1 MYKGAF
7 CFFLIIS
14 FLLTGIN
21 TNAQVARKKVGLV
34 LGGGG
39 AKGAAE
45 VGVLKVLEEAGIPI
59 DYIAGTSIG
68 AIVGGLYSV
77 GYDAADLD
85 SLYRNQD
92 WMFLLGDKVKRQ
104 AKTFLS
110 KEEKEKYLIHIPLSK
125 ERKVSLPTGYL
136 VGQNIVNFLSN
147 LTVGYHQVED
157 FSTLPI
163 PFRCVTVDL
172 IEGKEVVLSSG
183 SLPLAMRASMS
194 IPGVFAPVEWNGKML
209 VDGGALN
216 NLPVDVVRSMGA
228 DVVICVD
235 LSTGW
240 RKKEELKS
248 VSDIAD
254 QLINIMGLNKYKQ
267 NKDDADIYIN
277 PPLKGY
283 NAASFQR
290 ESIDSMMTIGEEAA
304 REHWDEL
311 LALRKSI
318 YVNETDTFIHPVRN
332 KEPYEADSCQI
343 RYIKIEGIDGKEK
356 EWIKKRIALKE
367 NSNIKFDDIDYT
379 IAKLQGLD
387 IFSRV
392 EYRLINSNPYDLVF
406 LLEPKEHRR
415 INIGARFDTEDLA
428 SIIANISNN
437 QQISTRHHYSFTG
450 RISHNPYVEL
460 EYVYGHL
467 FGAKIGFDY
476 LLGYH
481 DFDLYLDKKDMDAM
495 ELISHSLSSF
505 YTRDIG
511 SFRLK
516 AGVRFEYFDYH
527 SDLYKRD
534 GSLSSQSSKCFFD
547 YFANFTM
554 DSYDRRYYPTRG
566 SRVNIMGTLHTD
578 NGAGFDGDT
587 PFGEVSFH
595 AETAL
600 KLSNRLYLLPIVKGR
615 LLFGSNIPAIFQ
627 NYVGGMYGA
636 NYLPWQI
643 ALESVQDISLLDNNV
658 VFAKLALRYRFKD
671 KIYLTAF
678 GEYGKEAHDIPDILA
693 GRDIWGCGLRLSYD
707 FIVGPIGL
715 QVNYSNLSKNAGI
728 YINAGFSF

>member
-1 MYKGAF
+1 MHKRVFY
-7 CFFLIIS
+7 FFLIICCL
-14 FLLTGIN
+14 FAGIN
-21 TNAQVARKKVGLV
+21 SNAQTSRKKVGLV

-77 GYDAADLD
+77 GYDVEDLD
-85 SLYRNQD
+85 SLFRNQN

-110 KEEKEKYLIHIPLSK
+110 KEEKEKYLIHIPLSR
-125 ERKVSLPTGYL
+125 ERKVSLPTGYIA
-136 VGQNIVNFLSN
+136 GQNIVNFLSN

-157 FSTLPI
+157 FSKLPI

-172 IEGKEVVLSSG
+172 IEGKEFVLSSG

-216 NLPVDVVRSMGA
+216 NLPVDVVRDMGA

-240 RKKEELKS
+240 RTKEELKS
-248 VSDIAD
+248 VSAVAD
-254 QLINIMGLNKYKQ
+254 QLINIMGQDKYKQ
-267 NKDDADIYIN
+267 NREDADIYIN

-290 ESIDSMMTIGEEAA
+290 EAIDSMITIGEEAA

-311 LALRKSI
+311 SALRENI
-318 YVNETDTFIHPVRN
+318 YADENEAFTKPVRYT
-332 KEPYEADSCQI
+332 KPYDADSCQI
-343 RYIKIEGIDGKEK
+343 RFVEIEGIDGEEK
-356 EWIKKRIALKE
+356 EWIKKRIPIRE
-367 NSNIKFDDIDYT
+367 NSNVRFEDIDYT

-406 LLEPKEHRR
+406 LLEPKEHKR

-437 QQISTRHHYSFTG
+437 QQFSTRHHYSLTG
-450 RISHNPYVEL
+450 RISHNPYLEL

-467 FGAKIGFDY
+467 FGAKVGFDY
-476 LLGYH
+476 VLGYH
-481 DFDLYLDKKDMDAM
+481 DFDLYLDKRDLDAV
-495 ELISHSLSSF
+495 EFISHSLSGF

-516 AGVRFEYFDYH
+516 AGARFEYFDYH
-527 SDLYKRD
+527 SDLYKRN
-534 GSLSSQSSKCFFD
+534 GELLSLPSEHFID

-554 DSYDRRYYPTRG
+554 DNYDRRYYPTRG
-566 SRVNIMGTLHTD
+566 SKVNITGVLHTD
-578 NGAGFDGDT
+578 NGAGFDGDS
-587 PFGEVSFH
+587 PFGEVAFH

-600 KLSNRLYLLPIVKGR
+600 KLCNRLYMLPMIKGR
-615 LLFGSNIPAIFQ
+615 LLFGSNIPAVFL
-627 NYVGGMYGA
+627 NYVGGMPDT
-636 NYLPWQI
+636 NYLPWQL
-643 ALESVQDISLLDNNV
+643 ASESVQDINLLDNNV
-658 VFAKLALRYRFKD
+658 VLGKLGLRYRFKD

-678 GEYGKEAHDIPDILA
+678 GEYGKETHNIPDILT
-693 GRDIWGCGLRLSYD
+693 GNDIWGCGLRLSYD